1 MRATLVLLTLALLA
15 CTAAGVTAR
24 PHARDAAA
32 QLADAAQPSES
43 LLMDA
48 AVWPQGELIEDE
60 HGNST
65 AAANGWVLYRQ
76 VGGQTDRGKERAG

>member
-1 MRATLVLLTLALLA
+1 
-15 CTAAGVTAR
+15 
-24 PHARDAAA
+24 
-32 QLADAAQPSES
+32 
-43 LLMDA
+43 MDA

-76 VGGQTDRGKERAG
+76 VGDRQTGKERAG